1 MNSSGEGNTPSSSP
15 VHPSTEN
22 IVAAVFVAVL
32 IVLAVV
38 GNLLVIA
45 SFYMFQEL
53 RTICN
58 YFVVS
63 LSAADVL
70 VAVLAMPFWCSLQIN
85 NNKRPLGRELML
97 FWGCVDI
104 LCGTASIMNLAAV
117 SMDRQCAITMPLS
130 YPRLVTP
137 KRAILTILFVWIYGT
152 VVSTLRLAQWTDMG
166 YYGYFVATTTFFLPL
181 FIMIIMY
188 SRIYIIA
195 RQHVRRISRNLAT
208 EVKAAKTIAVVIG
221 CFILCWAPFFS
232 IVVIYAYDRHFTIS
246 PKVVQVVKWLEYFNS
261 CLNPIIYTCLNRTYR
276 CAFKKLFVKL
286 KQGVY
291 ARKRNKSGSTSSM
304 GRGAYTRNSLS
315 ITMESSGNQTDMER
329 SGNRCAGA
337 VLTGCLGG
345 NREMDQRAQTEK
357 KHTHV

>member
-1 MNSSGEGNTPSSSP
+1 M
-15 VHPSTEN
+15 
-22 IVAAVFVAVL
+22 
-32 IVLAVV
+32 LAVV

-70 VAVLAMPFWCSLQIN
+70 VAMVAMPFWCSLQIT
-85 NNKRPLGRELML
+85 NNKWLFSQELSL

-117 SMDRQCAITMPLS
+117 SMDRQCAITIPLS
-130 YPRLVTP
+130 YPRLVTS
-137 KRAILTILFVWIYGT
+137 KRAILTILFVWVYAT
-152 VVSTLRLAQWTDMG
+152 VVSTLRLAPWTDQG
-166 YYGYFVATTTFFLPL
+166 YYGYFVATTSFFLPL
-181 FIMIIMY
+181 SIMIIMY

-195 RQHVRRISRNLAT
+195 RQHVRRISCNLAT

-221 CFILCWAPFFS
+221 CFFLCWAPFFS
-232 IVVIYAYDRHFTIS
+232 LVVIFAYDRRFPIS
-246 PKVVQVVKWLEYFNS
+246 PKVVQVVKWLEYLNS

-286 KQGVY
+286 KQGIY
-291 ARKRNKSGSTSSM
+291 ARKRNKSGTTSSL
-304 GRGAYTRNSLS
+304 GRGNFTRNSLS
-315 ITMESSGNQTDMER
+315 ITVESSGNQTDIER
-329 SGNRCAGA
+329 SGTTCVDAVLPGCLGGRKLMDKRAEVDIERSGTKYTG
-337 VLTGCLGG
+337 VLTGCLAE
-345 NREMDQRAQTEK
+345 NREMDKRAQTEK